1 MTVVVSPNLLCFFFC
16 LVFFFCIIRP
26 PPRSTRT
33 DTPVP
38 YTTLFRSTWKVG
50 ADWAVT
56 DWLRFRGTWGTS
68 FRAPALFELF
78 LQDQTGFLG
87 QQDIDPCIQSAAR
100 LAAGAISQ
108 RIFDN
113 CAAAGIAPD
122 YAGGIGPATLVS
134 GGGLGRRKPA
144 TPTEK
149 TVSVILTP
157 DPSGGLW
164 GGLKKRL
171 AIDDFG
177 LEVKDGTPLRGAGKP
192 H

>member
-1 MTVVVSPNLLCFFFC
+1 MIERLTLSGAARYTHVEA
-16 LVFFFCIIRP
+16 
-26 PPRSTRT
+26 TART
-33 DTPVP
+33 GARDDFSDT
-38 YTTLFRSTWKVG
+38 TWKVG

-122 YAGGIGPATLVS
+122 YAGGIGPATNVS
-134 GGGLGRRKPA
+134 GGGLGRS
-144 TPTEK
+144 EG
-149 TVSVILTP
+149 
-157 DPSGGLW
+157 DPSDLQS
-164 GGLKKRL
+164 LMR
-171 AIDDFG
+171 
-177 LEVKDGTPLRGAGKP
+177 T
-192 H
+192 